1 MAKRLGAVDQM
12 TGGDVSVESLSGLSN
27 LEAAREIAEH
37 FATISNEYSPINY
50 SALPSYLPAQPP
62 PQVEEFD
69 VYMRLNKL
77 KKTRSTIP
85 IDIPDRIRKECSPL
99 LAAPLTA
106 IINNSL
112 KHSVYPSTWKMEW
125 VTPAPKIAHTKTI
138 SDLRKI
144 SSTSDF
150 SK

>member
-1 MAKRLGAVDQM
+1 MFPKNMLSPAVFHIIILM
-12 TGGDVSVESLSGLSN
+12 C
-27 LEAAREIAEH
+27 
-37 FATISNEYSPINY
+37 
-50 SALPSYLPAQPP
+50 
-62 PQVEEFD
+62 
-69 VYMRLNKL
+69 LNKM
-77 KKTRSTIP
+77 KKTRSTLP

-112 KHSVYPSTWKMEW
+112 KQGVYPSTWKMEW
-125 VTPAPKIAHTKTI
+125 VTPAPKIAHPKTI

-150 SK
+150 SKLYEGFLKDWLMEDVAQKIDIGQYGGHPA